1 MRLVAIEL
9 DGEDPESEAA
19 MAIAVARRLRPPMK
33 VFAAEVRREMGW
45 KSLSMRA
52 VYGWER
58 GEARVPAAALL
69 AAARVTG
76 QSVDDL
82 LDRGRILRRMG
93 LRPGE

>member
-1 MRLVAIEL
+1 MRLAVPDL
-9 DGEDPESEAA
+9 DLADPESEAA

-33 VFAAEVRREMGW
+33 VFAAEVRRELGW
-45 KSLSMRA
+45 RSLSMRA
-52 VYGWER
+52 VYAWER

-69 AAARVTG
+69 AAARVSG

-82 LDRGRILRRMG
+82 LQRGRLLRRMG